1 MCLGRT
7 WYKFTSLAA
16 AAASASECSKN
27 LAVVFGCCCY
37 WAAYTSKLAK
47 TSWLPFICCSNWHL
61 CINTWIS
68 AFSSASLWTLLVSSW
83 SKTLEFLSFHTCHIA
98 PADIHLARTDSMVL
112 DLNWSL
118 ICLASI
124 CSVSIVGFK
133 PSFSLQRL
141 HVYLGHSKYQW
152 AADSGNWW
160 HNKHTLVSNTPTV
173 SGLSWVSNFPY
184 RTLSKH
190 TTILGQW
197 AGYQTR
203 ENYSHDWPGVLTA
216 FQAEAKL
223 NSPFA
228 PPVHIQ
234 LSIACAWMFVSWM
247 YCQIGDKLGNERWIT
262 GQFKWKL
269 AVGIRK
275 FKPQQLSVSD
285 TNCFIY
291 NQFWSCCMCH
301 GRILLTSNHSNPR
314 GT

>member
-1 MCLGRT
+1 M
-7 WYKFTSLAA
+7 
-16 AAASASECSKN
+16 
-27 LAVVFGCCCY
+27 
-37 WAAYTSKLAK
+37 
-47 TSWLPFICCSNWHL
+47 
-61 CINTWIS
+61 
-68 AFSSASLWTLLVSSW
+68 
-83 SKTLEFLSFHTCHIA
+83 
-98 PADIHLARTDSMVL
+98 
-112 DLNWSL
+112 
-118 ICLASI
+118 
-124 CSVSIVGFK
+124 
-133 PSFSLQRL
+133 
-141 HVYLGHSKYQW
+141 
-152 AADSGNWW
+152 
-160 HNKHTLVSNTPTV
+160 

-275 FKPQQLSVSD
+275 FKPQQLSLCLIQTALFI
-285 TNCFIY
+285 TNFGHVACVTGGF
-291 NQFWSCCMCH
+291 FWLRTTQTRAALNS
-301 GRILLTSNHSNPR
+301 LFLFR
-314 GT
+314 GEAKSV